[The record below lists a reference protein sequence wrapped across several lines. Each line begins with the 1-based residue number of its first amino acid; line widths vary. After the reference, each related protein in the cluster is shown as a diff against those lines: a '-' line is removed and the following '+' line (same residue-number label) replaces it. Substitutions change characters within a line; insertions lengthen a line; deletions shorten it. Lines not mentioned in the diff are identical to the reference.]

1 VTRLLLWDVDGTL
14 LHSGG
19 AGRGVFDTAISA
31 VLDRELGPAVMDRVA
46 MSGKTDPQIAREI
59 LRLAEVAD
67 PEIDAHL
74 PAVLSR
80 VEEELAA
87 AADRIRRE
95 GSLCPGI
102 GALLPALA
110 AVPAVV
116 QTVLTGNLAANAAV
130 KVGAFGLERWL
141 DLEIGAYGS
150 DDEDRERLVPV
161 ALEKVR
167 DVRGVDAHAAE
178 VWIIGDTP
186 RDLACARAGG
196 VRCVLVGTGRY
207 GLAELSDL
215 GADAVLPDLAD
226 TDAVV
231 GLLTA

>member
-67 PEIDAHL
+67 PDIDAHL

-87 AADRIRRE
+87 AADRIRHE

-102 GALLPALA
+102 AGLLPALA
-110 AVPAVV
+110 AVPGVV

-150 DDEDRERLVPV
+150 DDEDRERLVAV
-161 ALEKVR
+161 ALEKVQSE
-167 DVRGVDAHAAE
+167 RGLAAAPTD

-196 VRCVLVGTGRY
+196 VRCALVGTGRY
-207 GLAELSDL
+207 GFEELSALD
-215 GADAVLPDLAD
+215 ADAVLPDLAD
-226 TDAVV
+226 TAAVV
-231 GLLTA
+231 ELLTR